1 MHILSISVGKVSK
14 LVILGDGPSRNVNSA
29 IEKKPVSDEDH
40 PIPVFV
46 GRLGLEGDQQAD
58 LNVHGG
64 AEKAVYVYPVEHYP
78 FWQKLLQEH
87 ASELGTLSHG
97 FFGENLT
104 IEGLTEDEVFVGDL
118 WTVGEVEFLV
128 EELRK
133 PCFKFDAKIG
143 FKAGPHMVLS
153 ARSGWYLSV
162 LQPGI
167 IKAGDK
173 ITVQPGERSVSI
185 AKQNE
190 ALKRERKL

>member
-29 IEKKPVSDEDH
+29 IEKKPISDEDH

-162 LQPGI
+162 LKSGI

-173 ITVQPGERSVSI
+173 ISVQPGERSVSI
-185 AKQNE
+185 VKQNE

>member
-29 IEKKPVSDEDH
+29 IEKKPISDEDH

-104 IEGLTEDEVFVGDL
+104 IEGLTEDGVFVGDL

-162 LQPGI
+162 LKSGI

-173 ITVQPGERSVSI
+173 ISVQPGERSVSI
-185 AKQNE
+185 VKQNE

>member
-153 ARSGWYLSV
+153 GRSGWYLSV

>member
-29 IEKKPVSDEDH
+29 IEKKPMSDEDH

-104 IEGLTEDEVFVGDL
+104 IEGLTEDGVFVGDL

-133 PCFKFDAKIG
+133 PCFKFDSKIG

>member
-29 IEKKPVSDEDH
+29 IEKKPMSDEDH

-104 IEGLTEDEVFVGDL
+104 TEGLTEDEVFVGDL